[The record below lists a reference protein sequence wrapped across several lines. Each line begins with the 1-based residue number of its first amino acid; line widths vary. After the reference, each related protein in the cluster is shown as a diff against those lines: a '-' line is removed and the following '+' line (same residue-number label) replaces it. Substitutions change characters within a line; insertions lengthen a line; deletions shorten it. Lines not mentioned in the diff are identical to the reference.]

1 MKTNRIGLID
11 SYMKFLLTSLL
22 TFIFSFLINTQIV
35 IADQLDTSSQIESDS
50 LERIENT
57 KDIEKSSKLKKS
69 EGDIFG
75 DEQTFPFVAGLGK
88 NAAH

>member
-1 MKTNRIGLID
+1 
-11 SYMKFLLTSLL
+11 MKFILTTLL
-22 TFIFSFLINTQIV
+22 TFIFSFFINSQIV
-35 IADQLDTSSQIESDS
+35 IADQLETSNQIDSDS
-50 LERIENT
+50 IEKIKND
-57 KDIEKSSKLKKS
+57 KDNEKSSKLKKS

>member
-1 MKTNRIGLID
+1 MKTNRIGLIKT
-11 SYMKFLLTSLL
+11 YMKFILTSLL

-57 KDIEKSSKLKKS
+57 KDVEKSSKLKKS

>member
-1 MKTNRIGLID
+1 MKTNRIGLIN
-11 SYMKFLLTSLL
+11 SYMKFILTSLL
-22 TFIFSFLINTQIV
+22 TFILSFLINTQIV

-57 KDIEKSSKLKKS
+57 KDVEKSSKLKKS

>member
-1 MKTNRIGLID
+1 MKTNRIGLIN
-11 SYMKFLLTSLL
+11 SYMKFILTSLL

-50 LERIENT
+50 LERIENN

>member
-1 MKTNRIGLID
+1 
-11 SYMKFLLTSLL
+11 MKFILTSLL

>member
-1 MKTNRIGLID
+1 MKTNRIGLIN
-11 SYMKFLLTSLL
+11 SYMKFILTSLL

-57 KDIEKSSKLKKS
+57 KDIDKSSKLKKS

>member
-1 MKTNRIGLID
+1 MKTNRIGLIN
-11 SYMKFLLTSLL
+11 SYMKFILTSLL

-35 IADQLDTSSQIESDS
+35 IADQLDTSSKIESDS
-50 LERIENT
+50 LEKIENS

>member
-1 MKTNRIGLID
+1 
-11 SYMKFLLTSLL
+11 MKFILTSLL

-50 LERIENT
+50 LERIENS

>member
-1 MKTNRIGLID
+1 MKTNRIGLIKT
-11 SYMKFLLTSLL
+11 YMKFILTSLL

-50 LERIENT
+50 LEKIENT

>member
-1 MKTNRIGLID
+1 MKTNRIGLIN
-11 SYMKFLLTSLL
+11 SYMKFILSSLL
-22 TFIFSFLINTQIV
+22 TFIFSFLIKTQIV
-35 IADQLDTSSQIESDS
+35 IADQLDTSSKIESDS

>member
-1 MKTNRIGLID
+1 
-11 SYMKFLLTSLL
+11 MKFILTSLL

-35 IADQLDTSSQIESDS
+35 IAEQLDTSSQIESDS
-50 LERIENT
+50 LERIENS
-57 KDIEKSSKLKKS
+57 KDIEKSSKSKKS

>member
-1 MKTNRIGLID
+1 
-11 SYMKFLLTSLL
+11 MKFLLTSLL

-35 IADQLDTSSQIESDS
+35 IAEQLDTSSQIESDS

>member
-1 MKTNRIGLID
+1 MKLIC
-11 SYMKFLLTSLL
+11 STILTLL
-22 TFIFSFLINTQIV
+22 FSFFINSQIV
-35 IADQLDTSSQIESDS
+35 IAEQINNSNQLDNDA
-50 LERIENT
+50 LNNIENV
-57 KDIEKSSKLKKS
+57 KDNEKSSKTKRS

>member
-1 MKTNRIGLID
+1 MKTNRIGLIKT
-11 SYMKFLLTSLL
+11 YMKFILTSLL

-50 LERIENT
+50 LERIEIN

>member
-1 MKTNRIGLID
+1 MKTNRIGLIN

-57 KDIEKSSKLKKS
+57 KDVEKSSKLKKS

>member
-1 MKTNRIGLID
+1 MKTNRIRLINL
-11 SYMKFLLTSLL
+11 YMKFILTSLL

>member
-1 MKTNRIGLID
+1 MKTNRIELIN
-11 SYMKFLLTSLL
+11 SYMKFILTSLL

-57 KDIEKSSKLKKS
+57 KDIDKSSKLKKS

>member
-1 MKTNRIGLID
+1 
-11 SYMKFLLTSLL
+11 MKFILTSLL

-50 LERIENT
+50 LEKIENS
-57 KDIEKSSKLKKS
+57 KDIEKSLKLKKS

>member
-1 MKTNRIGLID
+1 MKTNRIGLIY
-11 SYMKFLLTSLL
+11 SYMKFILTSLL

>member
-1 MKTNRIGLID
+1 MKLI
-11 SYMKFLLTSLL
+11 FTTLL
-22 TFIFSFLINTQIV
+22 TFIFSFFINSQIV
-35 IADQLDTSSQIESDS
+35 IADQLETSNQIDRDS
-50 LERIENT
+50 IEKI
-57 KDIEKSSKLKKS
+57 KDNKDNEKSSKLKRS

>member
-1 MKTNRIGLID
+1 MKTNRIGLIN
-11 SYMKFLLTSLL
+11 SYMKFILTTLL

>member
-1 MKTNRIGLID
+1 MKTNRIGLIN
-11 SYMKFLLTSLL
+11 SYMKFILTSLL

-35 IADQLDTSSQIESDS
+35 IADQLHTSSQIESDS

>member
-1 MKTNRIGLID
+1 MKTNRIGLIN

>member
-1 MKTNRIGLID
+1 MKTNRIGLIN
-11 SYMKFLLTSLL
+11 SFMKFILTSLL
-22 TFIFSFLINTQIV
+22 TFIFSFLIHTQIV
-35 IADQLDTSSQIESDS
+35 IAEQLDTSSQIESDS

>member
-1 MKTNRIGLID
+1 
-11 SYMKFLLTSLL
+11 MKFFLTSLL